1 MGGWLTLAHLGATL
15 LLLAWAGAAPARVV
29 EEQFDLPVQV
39 VDAYGKQTEQP
50 IRVTLFRDDQRRG
63 PQPLLVFN
71 HGRAVDATDR
81 AQMGRV
87 RYSDASRWF
96 VQQGFVVALPTRIGY
111 GISGGPDV
119 EDTGP
124 CMRKNYPPGYEA
136 AARQVVQVA
145 QQLMAR
151 PELALSRWVSAGQ
164 SYGGAASMAVAAHM
178 PAGLVVA
185 INFAGGGGGNPKTQP
200 GNPCAPA
207 SLESLFGTYGRTAR
221 VPTLWVYTEN
231 DLFLGAEGP
240 RQWVAAYRRGGASAE
255 FIQLPPQGEDGHALF
270 VKFPQVWQPLVADF
284 LRQHGL
290 GAPATAPPAASSAAS
305 ATP

>member
-1 MGGWLTLAHLGATL
+1 MGGWLSFSQRVAVLALLVGAG
-15 LLLAWAGAAPARVV
+15 GASARVV

-39 VDAYGKQTEQP
+39 VDAYGKATEQP

-71 HGRAVDATDR
+71 HGRAVEATDR

-111 GISGGPDV
+111 GVSGGPDV

-145 QQLMAR
+145 EQLMAR
-151 PELALSRWVSAGQ
+151 PELSLSRWVSAGQ
-164 SYGGAASMAVAAHM
+164 SYGGAASVAVAAKM
-178 PAGLVVA
+178 PAGLVLA

-207 SLESLFGTYGRTAR
+207 ALESMFGGYGRTAR

-240 RQWVAAYRRGGASAE
+240 RQWVAAYRRGGAPAE
-255 FIQLPPQGEDGHALF
+255 FLQLPPQGEDGHALF
-270 VKFPQVWQPLVADF
+270 VRFPQVWQPLVADF
-284 LRQHGL
+284 LRRHGL
-290 GAPATAPPAASSAAS
+290 GAPAAALPAASTAAS